1 MKILLNDNEQLIDEA
16 TALSSLVKTHG
27 NDEVAF
33 AVAINDAFIP
43 RSDYEST
50 ILNDGDRVELLIP
63 MQGG

>member
-1 MKILLNDNEQLIDEA
+1 MKILLNDNEQIIDEA
-16 TALSSLVKTHG
+16 TALSTLVKTHG
-27 NDEVAF
+27 SDEGAF
-33 AVAINDAFIP
+33 AVAINDTFIP

>member
-1 MKILLNDNEQLIDEA
+1 MRILLNDNEQLIDEA
-16 TALSSLVKTHG
+16 TALSSLLKAHG
-27 NDEVAF
+27 NNEGAF
-33 AVAINDAFIP
+33 AIAVNDTFIP

>member
-16 TALSSLVKTHG
+16 TALSTLVKTHG
-27 NDEVAF
+27 NDEAAF
-33 AVAINDAFIP
+33 AIAVNDTFIP